1 MGVESMSEPRAGL
14 SIDDVRGLSNPAR
27 RALAGAAVASLAEL
41 AMHSEQDIA
50 NLQGMGP
57 TGIRLLKETMADDGF
72 KFAHD

>member
-14 SIDDVRGLSNPAR
+14 SIDEVRGLSNLAR
-27 RALAGAAVASLAEL
+27 RALAGAAVASLAER

-57 TGIRLLKETMADDGF
+57 TGIRLLKESMADDGF